1 MLAMSAIALG
11 VALDAEDETEQA
23 EKKEEESVDPSA
35 PRMHSVFEQW
45 KRQLSSAQLT
55 IYPIIALNSLVF
67 LVSALQIPMASS
79 SKYGHMSEK
88 LNEHFHKH
96 WKCSPENIIHRR
108 LHTVVTSGFNHGGAF
123 HLAINMYILYQFGRQ
138 VHRDL
143 GRERFLTLYGAG
155 IVAGSVGSLAW
166 KFAVRDPT
174 PSVGAS
180 AGVYA
185 LVSAFATYH
194 PDARMG
200 IIFLPFSFPA
210 EPFLYCAMA
219 GEVVGMVTR
228 MTRIDH
234 AGHLGGA
241 IAGLGLARYW
251 RSVDKQQQLRGGG
264 RGGDA
269 HSKRVIIR

>member
-11 VALDAEDETEQA
+11 VAFDVEDEREQTE
-23 EKKEEESVDPSA
+23 EKEEAVDASA
-35 PRMHSVFEQW
+35 PRMYSVFEQW
-45 KRQLSSAQLT
+45 KRQLSPAQLT

-67 LVSALQIPMASS
+67 LVSALQIPMASN
-79 SKYGHMSEK
+79 SKYEHMSER

-108 LHTVVTSGFNHGGAF
+108 LHTVVTSGFNHGGLF

-155 IVAGSVGSLAW
+155 IVAGSLGSLAF
-166 KFAVRDPT
+166 KFAIRDPT

-219 GEVVGMVTR
+219 GEVVGMVSR

-251 RSVDKQQQLRGGG
+251 RSVDKQQQQLRGG
-264 RGGDA
+264 RGGNA
-269 HSKRVIIR
+269 PSKRVTIR